1 MSCDCLKR
9 VIHGAAG
16 LARAAAT
23 LGRSDAAALAESRL
37 RICKTSPHRRR
48 FTCGLCGCLL
58 AAKARLPDET
68 CDAGRWPATRP

>member
-9 VIHGAAG
+9 VAHGAAG

-37 RICKTSPHRRR
+37 RICKPCPHRRR
-48 FTCGLCGCLL
+48 FTCDLCGCLL
-58 AAKARLPDET
+58 AAKSRLADET
-68 CDAGRWPATRP
+68 CPAGSWPAP